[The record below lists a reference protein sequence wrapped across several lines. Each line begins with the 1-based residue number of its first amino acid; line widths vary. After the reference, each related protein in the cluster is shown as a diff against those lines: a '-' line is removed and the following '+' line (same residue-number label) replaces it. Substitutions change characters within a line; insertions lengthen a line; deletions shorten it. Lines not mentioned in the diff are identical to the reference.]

1 MSRRSYLM
9 RRPRDEDDSYD
20 YGEQE
25 LIWAKPIDAR
35 LTQKL
40 GPSYAGGKDFVRGS
54 EQSQRQF
61 YGDQTVMGSNSQQQN
76 ELGEGC
82 STVDRNIRLLS
93 HDERNKIS
101 ASIVKAELRGDLERV
116 RKLKRKLEE
125 GAVEEEKGADKKDEV
140 GGRTR
145 EVLLLN
151 MDKRSGLVTPV
162 GTTQP
167 KNQTESPD
175 NWKSTVDAEFGKR
188 MELSQMIAEEKTTTA
203 EQQIAMFSR
212 SAKVCSDSKVDDDW
226 VVDDNIM
233 SHPKKRRHADKESVK
248 KARNMVN
255 GESI

>member
-25 LIWAKPIDAR
+25 LIRAKPIDAR

-40 GPSYAGGKDFVRGS
+40 GASYAGGKDFVRGS
-54 EQSQRQF
+54 EHSQRQF
-61 YGDQTVMGSNSQQQN
+61 YGDQTVVGSNSQQQN

-82 STVDRNIRLLS
+82 SMANRNIRPLS

-125 GAVEEEKGADKKDEV
+125 GAVEEENGADKKDEV

-167 KNQTESPD
+167 TTESPD
-175 NWKSTVDAEFGKR
+175 NWKCTVDAEFGKR

-248 KARNMVN
+248 KARNMA
-255 GESI
+255 SATIFS